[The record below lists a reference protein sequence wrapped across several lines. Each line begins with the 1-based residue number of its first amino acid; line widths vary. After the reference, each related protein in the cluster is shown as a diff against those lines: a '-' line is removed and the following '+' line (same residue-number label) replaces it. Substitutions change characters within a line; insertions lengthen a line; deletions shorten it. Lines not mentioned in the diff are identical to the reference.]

1 MLDSSFDFSRVSRV
15 MFRPRSWSIQ
25 TSSVWP
31 IPFSYQINTKTI
43 KEHLCQKCLDK
54 VLESLEFCK
63 WKYEKKEA
71 VPLCLVDFETLEIYS
86 HQDWHQGCRIQHY
99 WVKIESDGNEITVE
113 AYSIPDQK
121 LREVSVGYSRIFC
134 YNGVQLKE

>member
-1 MLDSSFDFSRVSRV
+1 M
-15 MFRPRSWSIQ
+15 
-25 TSSVWP
+25 
-31 IPFSYQINTKTI
+31 
-43 KEHLCQKCLDK
+43 
-54 VLESLEFCK
+54 LESLEFCK

-86 HQDWHQGCRIQHY
+86 LQDWHQRCRIQHY
-99 WVKIESDGNEITVE
+99 WVEIESDGNEITVE